1 MLPWHF
7 APNVR
12 RRILL
17 GMGGCCEP
25 KGYDDMFG
33 ARFSGHL
40 ARRYRKRGLDRTAAR
55 MVAFLAEQGLDGA
68 TVLEVG
74 GGVGDIQIELL
85 RRGAASATNLE
96 LVDSYDA
103 DARALAA
110 DAGLTDR
117 ITRRRLDIAVTPDA
131 VEQHDIVVLHRV
143 VCCYPDY
150 QRLLG
155 AAAEHAGHLLV
166 FSHPPGGAIGRVA
179 VAAEN
184 LFFRIRRNPFRS
196 FAHDP
201 DAMTATVGD
210 HGMREAYRHHG
221 LVWHVVGFTA

>member
-1 MLPWHF
+1 MD
-7 APNVR
+7 
-12 RRILL
+12 
-17 GMGGCCEP
+17 GCCDSS
-25 KGYDDMFG
+25 GYGALFG
-33 ARFSGHL
+33 ERFSRHL
-40 ARRYRKRGLDRTAAR
+40 ARRYRRRGLDRTASR
-55 MVAFLAEQGLDGA
+55 MLEFLTTQGVDGA
-68 TVLEVG
+68 SVLEIG
-74 GGVGDIQIELL
+74 GGVGSLQLELL
-85 RRGAASATNLE
+85 RRGATRATNLE

-110 DAGLTDR
+110 DAGVTGR
-117 ITRRRLDIAVTPDA
+117 ITRRQLDIAATPDA

-155 AAAEHAGHLLV
+155 TAAEHAGRLMV
-166 FSHPPGGAIGRVA
+166 FSHPPGGAINRAA

-184 LFFRIRRNPFRS
+184 LFFRIRRSPFRT

-210 HGMREAYRHHG
+210 HGMREAYRYRG